1 MFSIF
6 SLYLCSKLHTSTN
19 SIFLIH
25 TGDII
30 NVLATEYLSGQIS
43 DYGKIE
49 FQIFDYDSRDKHYQV
64 YYKDDN
70 GNSWQIWIPA
80 SSVSLKWSYN
90 FWLKRKKLKT
100 LIESKRLIKV
110 DLSMRKL
117 KSIRDGL
124 NEGRHYW

>member
-1 MFSIF
+1 
-6 SLYLCSKLHTSTN
+6 
-19 SIFLIH
+19 LIH

-124 NEGRHYW
+124 NEGRHY